1 LAQLFCR
8 DKRRETLRDK
18 IEGTESVGLSP
29 EQNAMPPE
37 ALLEW
42 YIEMGADEAISD
54 AETNWFA
61 ASEAAAAPVLR
72 AENAQTSG
80 QPAAQATAQGSQV
93 APRASSAELATD
105 KAASALA
112 GAAQS
117 LEELRAALGNL
128 EGFPLKVTATNLV
141 FGEGVETPDVMFI
154 GEAPGADEDRQG
166 RPFVGASGRLL
177 DRMMRSIGLD
187 RAENAYITNILPW
200 RPPGNR
206 EPTAAEIAICLPFIR
221 RHIALVRPRIIVP
234 VGGTAAKTLLDQRQ
248 GIMRLRGRRF
258 EFSDP
263 GLEQPLPA
271 VPLFHPAF
279 LLRSA
284 GQKALAWRDLLTIK
298 QIIQ

>member
-1 LAQLFCR
+1 M
-8 DKRRETLRDK
+8 
-18 IEGTESVGLSP
+18 GLSP
-29 EQNAMPPE
+29 EQNVMPHE

-42 YIEMGADEAISD
+42 YVEMGADEAISA

-61 ASEAAAAPVLR
+61 ASEAAAPAPVSR
-72 AENAQTSG
+72 AESAPVSAPPAAHARAQVSGAPAQAGPRAQTSG
-80 QPAAQATAQGSQV
+80 
-93 APRASSAELATD
+93 AEPATD

-112 GAAQS
+112 AAAQS
-117 LEELRAALGNL
+117 LDELRAALESL

-177 DRMMRSIGLD
+177 DRMMASIGLD

-284 GQKALAWRDLLTIK
+284 GQKALAWRDLLTIR

>member
-1 LAQLFCR
+1 
-8 DKRRETLRDK
+8 
-18 IEGTESVGLSP
+18 
-29 EQNAMPPE
+29 MPPQ

-42 YIEMGADEAISD
+42 YVEMGADEAISD

-61 ASEAAAAPVLR
+61 ASEAAAAPVPR
-72 AENAQTSG
+72 AEVAPSSV
-80 QPAAQATAQGSQV
+80 PSAAQAPPAQAPSAAQAQGPISAAPAQAQPRALASGV
-93 APRASSAELATD
+93 APATD
-105 KAASALA
+105 KAAGALA

-117 LEELRAALGNL
+117 LGELRAALEGL

-177 DRMMRSIGLD
+177 DRMMGSIGLD

-206 EPTAAEIAICLPFIR
+206 EPTAAEIAVCLPFIR

-258 EFSDP
+258 EFTDP

>member
-1 LAQLFCR
+1 
-8 DKRRETLRDK
+8 
-18 IEGTESVGLSP
+18 
-29 EQNAMPPE
+29 MPPE

-42 YIEMGADEAISD
+42 YVEMGADEAISD

-61 ASEAAAAPVLR
+61 ASEAALAPASR
-72 AENAQTSG
+72 AENAPASAPPADQAPS
-80 QPAAQATAQGSQV
+80 AAQVQRPV
-93 APRASSAELATD
+93 SAEPATD

-117 LEELRAALGNL
+117 LEELRAALESL

-154 GEAPGADEDRQG
+154 GEAPGAEEDRQG

-177 DRMMRSIGLD
+177 DRMMASIGLD

-234 VGGTAAKTLLDQRQ
+234 VGGTAAKALLDQRQ

-258 EFSDP
+258 EFADP
-263 GLEQPLPA
+263 GLEQALPA

-279 LLRSA
+279 LLRST

>member
-1 LAQLFCR
+1 
-8 DKRRETLRDK
+8 
-18 IEGTESVGLSP
+18 
-29 EQNAMPPE
+29 MPPE

-42 YIEMGADEAISD
+42 YVELGADEAIGEGATD
-54 AETNWFA
+54 WFA
-61 ASEAAAAPVLR
+61 TAAAAAAAPVAPAAPADAGGTAAAPAVSAPVSAPSIVQAR
-72 AENAQTSG
+72 P
-80 QPAAQATAQGSQV
+80 QPAPSGAV
-93 APRASSAELATD
+93 PATD
-105 KAASALA
+105 
-112 GAAQS
+112 GAARAARS
-117 LEELRAALGNL
+117 LTDLRAALEGL
-128 EGFPLKVTATNLV
+128 EGFALKVTATNLV
-141 FGEGVETPDVMFI
+141 FGEGVEAPDVMFI

-177 DRMMRSIGLD
+177 DRMMQSIGLD
-187 RAENAYITNILPW
+187 RTENAYITNILPW

-206 EPTAAEIAICLPFIR
+206 EPTAAEIAVCLPFIR
-221 RHIALVRPRIIVP
+221 RHIALVRPRVVVP

-258 EFSDP
+258 EFTDP
-263 GLEQPLPA
+263 DLEQPLPA

>member
-1 LAQLFCR
+1 MPCG
-8 DKRRETLRDK
+8 K
-18 IEGTESVGLSP
+18 IEGTDSVGFSP

-42 YIEMGADEAISD
+42 YVEMGADEAISD

-61 ASEAAAAPVLR
+61 ASEAALAPVSR
-72 AENAQTSG
+72 AENAPASAP
-80 QPAAQATAQGSQV
+80 PAAQAPAPVSV
-93 APRASSAELATD
+93 APAQARPRALASGAEPATD

-117 LEELRAALGNL
+117 LEELRAALVSL

-177 DRMMRSIGLD
+177 DRMMASIGLD

-221 RHIALVRPRIIVP
+221 RHIALVRPRIVVP
-234 VGGTAAKTLLDQRQ
+234 VGGTAAKALLDQRQ

-284 GQKALAWRDLLTIK
+284 GQKALAWRDLLTIS

>member
-1 LAQLFCR
+1 MGF
-8 DKRRETLRDK
+8 
-18 IEGTESVGLSP
+18 SP

-42 YIEMGADEAISD
+42 YVEMGADEAISD

-61 ASEAAAAPVLR
+61 ASEAALAPVSR
-72 AENAQTSG
+72 AENAPASAP
-80 QPAAQATAQGSQV
+80 PAAQAPAPVSV
-93 APRASSAELATD
+93 APAQARPRALASGAEPATD

-117 LEELRAALGNL
+117 LEELRAALVSL

-177 DRMMRSIGLD
+177 DRMMASIGLD

-221 RHIALVRPRIIVP
+221 RHIALVRPRIVVP
-234 VGGTAAKTLLDQRQ
+234 VGGTAAKALLDQRQ

-284 GQKALAWRDLLTIK
+284 GQKALAWRDLLTIS

>member
-1 LAQLFCR
+1 
-8 DKRRETLRDK
+8 
-18 IEGTESVGLSP
+18 
-29 EQNAMPPE
+29 MPPE
-37 ALLEW
+37 VLLEW
-42 YIEMGADEAISD
+42 YVELGADEAIGD
-54 AETNWFA
+54 VETNWFA
-61 ASEAAAAPVLR
+61 VSPAAAVQAAPAVNTG
-72 AENAQTSG
+72 APA
-80 QPAAQATAQGSQV
+80 PAARQAPA
-93 APRASSAELATD
+93 APSGAPASGAPASGAPASGTPASGATGQARPRPGAEPATD
-105 KAASALA
+105 IAAGALA
-112 GAAQS
+112 AAAQS
-117 LEELRAALGNL
+117 LGELRAALEGL

-221 RHIALVRPRIIVP
+221 RHIALVRPRIVVP

-263 GLEQPLPA
+263 DLEQPLPA

>member
-1 LAQLFCR
+1 M
-8 DKRRETLRDK
+8 
-18 IEGTESVGLSP
+18 GLSP

-42 YIEMGADEAISD
+42 YVEMGADEAISD

-61 ASEAAAAPVLR
+61 ASEAAAAPVPR
-72 AENAQTSG
+72 AENA
-80 QPAAQATAQGSQV
+80 PAAVRAAGQATAPVSVASAQGRPPV
-93 APRASSAELATD
+93 PASGAEPATD
-105 KAASALA
+105 KAAGTLA

-117 LEELRAALGNL
+117 LEELRAALESL

-221 RHIALVRPRIIVP
+221 RHIALVRPRIVVP

-258 EFSDP
+258 EFLDP
-263 GLEQPLPA
+263 DLEQPLPA

>member
-1 LAQLFCR
+1 
-8 DKRRETLRDK
+8 
-18 IEGTESVGLSP
+18 
-29 EQNAMPPE
+29 MPPE

-42 YIEMGADEAISD
+42 YVEMGADEAIGD

-61 ASEAAAAPVLR
+61 ASEAALAPVSR
-72 AENAQTSG
+72 AENAPASAP
-80 QPAAQATAQGSQV
+80 PAAQAPSAAQVQRPVSAAPAQ
-93 APRASSAELATD
+93 ARPRALASGAEPATD

-117 LEELRAALGNL
+117 LEELRGALESL

-177 DRMMRSIGLD
+177 DRMMASIGLD

-206 EPTAAEIAICLPFIR
+206 EPTAAEIAICQPFIR

-234 VGGTAAKTLLDQRQ
+234 VGGTAAKALLDQRQ

-258 EFSDP
+258 EFADP
-263 GLEQPLPA
+263 DIELALPA

>member
-1 LAQLFCR
+1 
-8 DKRRETLRDK
+8 
-18 IEGTESVGLSP
+18 
-29 EQNAMPPE
+29 MPPE

-42 YIEMGADEAISD
+42 YVELGADEAIS
-54 AETNWFA
+54 ETETDWFSSSEVA
-61 ASEAAAAPVLR
+61 AF
-72 AENAQTSG
+72 
-80 QPAAQATAQGSQV
+80 QATQTENPDERV
-93 APRASSAELATD
+93 APESNPLPGASAIQSHVRPRTSPSGADQATD
-105 KAASALA
+105 KTASVLA

-117 LEELRAALGNL
+117 LDDLRTALENL
-128 EGFPLKVTATNLV
+128 EGFALKVTATNLV
-141 FGEGVETPDVMFI
+141 FGEGVQAPDVMFI

-177 DRMMRSIGLD
+177 DRMMQSIGLD
-187 RAENAYITNILPW
+187 RTKNAYITNILPW

-221 RHIALVRPRIIVP
+221 RHIALVRPRVVVP
-234 VGGTAAKTLLDQRQ
+234 VGGTAAKALLDQRQ

-258 EFSDP
+258 EFSDSD
-263 GLEQPLPA
+263 LDQPLPS

>member
-1 LAQLFCR
+1 
-8 DKRRETLRDK
+8 
-18 IEGTESVGLSP
+18 
-29 EQNAMPPE
+29 MPPQ

-42 YIEMGADEAISD
+42 YVEMGADEAISD

-61 ASEAAAAPVLR
+61 ASEAAAAPVPR
-72 AENAQTSG
+72 AEVAPSSV
-80 QPAAQATAQGSQV
+80 PSAAQAPPAQAPSAAQAQGPISAAPAQ
-93 APRASSAELATD
+93 AQPRALASGAAPTTD
-105 KAASALA
+105 KAAGALA

-117 LEELRAALGNL
+117 LGELRAALEGL

-177 DRMMRSIGLD
+177 DRMMGSIGLD

-206 EPTAAEIAICLPFIR
+206 EPTAAEIAVCLPFIR

-258 EFSDP
+258 EFTDP

>member
-1 LAQLFCR
+1 M
-8 DKRRETLRDK
+8 
-18 IEGTESVGLSP
+18 GLSP
-29 EQNAMPPE
+29 EQNAMPLE

-42 YIEMGADEAISD
+42 YVEMGADEAISD

-61 ASEAAAAPVLR
+61 ASETAAPARAPAPMSR
-72 AENAQTSG
+72 AENAP
-80 QPAAQATAQGSQV
+80 PAAQASAQVSD
-93 APRASSAELATD
+93 APAQARPRTLASGAEPATD

-112 GAAQS
+112 AAAQS
-117 LEELRAALGNL
+117 LEELRAALESL

-177 DRMMRSIGLD
+177 DRMMGSIGLD

-221 RHIALVRPRIIVP
+221 RHIALVRPRVVVP

-263 GLEQPLPA
+263 DLEKPVPA

-284 GQKALAWRDLLTIK
+284 GQKALAWRDLLLIK